1 MSDLSGKKIA
11 FLLTNGVEEVELT
24 RPRKALDDAGAQ
36 TVIVSPAEG
45 TLTAMNG
52 DWDHGDSFDVDL
64 PLSEAKPEEFDALVL
79 PGGTIN
85 ADTLRIAEGATDF
98 VRAFFDQEKTVAA
111 ICHAPWLIV
120 EADLVVGKTL
130 TSFPSLRTD
139 VNNAGGAWV
148 DKPVVVDETNGFAL
162 ITSRT
167 PEDMKQFTAA
177 ISGQLN

>member
-52 DWDHGDSFDVDL
+52 DWAPGDSFDVDL

-85 ADTLRIAEGATDF
+85 ADTLRIAEGATEF

-111 ICHAPWLIV
+111 ICHAPWILAQA
-120 EADLVVGKTL
+120 ELARGRRL
-130 TSFPSLRTD
+130 TSFESIRTD
-139 VNNAGGAWV
+139 LINAGASWE
-148 DKPVVVDETNGFAL
+148 DSQVVVDGNL
-162 ITSRT
+162 ITSRN
-167 PEDMKQFTAA
+167 PNDIDAFNAA
-177 ISGQLN
+177 VSEALSA

>member
-45 TLTAMNG
+45 KLTAMNG

-85 ADTLRIAEGATDF
+85 ADTLRIAEGATEF

-111 ICHAPWLIV
+111 ICHAPWILAQA
-120 EADLVVGKTL
+120 ELARGRRL
-130 TSFPSLRTD
+130 TSFESIRTD
-139 VNNAGGAWV
+139 LINAGASWE
-148 DKPVVVDETNGFAL
+148 DSQVVVDGNL
-162 ITSRT
+162 ITSRN
-167 PEDMKQFTAA
+167 PNDIDAFNAA
-177 ISGQLN
+177 VSEALSA

>member
-85 ADTLRIAEGATDF
+85 ADKLRIAEGATDF

-111 ICHAPWLIV
+111 ICHAPWILAQA
-120 EADLVVGKTL
+120 ELARGRRL
-130 TSFPSLRTD
+130 TSFESIRTD
-139 VNNAGGAWV
+139 LINAGASWE
-148 DKPVVVDETNGFAL
+148 DSQVVVDGNL
-162 ITSRT
+162 ITSRN
-167 PEDMKQFTAA
+167 PNDIDAFNAA
-177 ISGQLN
+177 VSEALSA

>member
-111 ICHAPWLIV
+111 ICHAPWILAQA
-120 EADLVVGKTL
+120 ELARGRRL
-130 TSFPSLRTD
+130 TSFESLRTD
-139 VNNAGGAWV
+139 LINAGASWE
-148 DKPVVVDETNGFAL
+148 DSQVVVDGNL
-162 ITSRT
+162 ITSRN
-167 PEDMKQFTAA
+167 PNDIDAFNAA
-177 ISGQLN
+177 VSEALSA

>member
-111 ICHAPWLIV
+111 ICHAPWILAQA
-120 EADLVVGKTL
+120 ELARGRRL
-130 TSFPSLRTD
+130 TSFESIRTD
-139 VNNAGGAWV
+139 LINAGASWE
-148 DKPVVVDETNGFAL
+148 DSQVVVDGNL
-162 ITSRT
+162 ITSRN
-167 PEDMKQFTAA
+167 PNDIDAFNAA
-177 ISGQLN
+177 VSEALSA

>member
-98 VRAFFDQEKTVAA
+98 VQAFFDQEKTVAA
-111 ICHAPWLIV
+111 ICHAPWILAQA
-120 EADLVVGKTL
+120 ELARGRRL
-130 TSFPSLRTD
+130 TSFESIRTD
-139 VNNAGGAWV
+139 LINAGASWE
-148 DKPVVVDETNGFAL
+148 DSQVVVDGNL
-162 ITSRT
+162 ITSRN
-167 PEDMKQFTAA
+167 PNDIDAFNAA
-177 ISGQLN
+177 VSEALSA